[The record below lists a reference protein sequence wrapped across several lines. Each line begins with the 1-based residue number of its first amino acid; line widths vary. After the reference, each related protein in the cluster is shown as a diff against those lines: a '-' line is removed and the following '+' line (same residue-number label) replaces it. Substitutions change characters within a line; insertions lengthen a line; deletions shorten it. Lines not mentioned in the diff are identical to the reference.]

1 MIEEIRND
9 VSKLISAEKMI
20 GILRMQIIEQMTI
33 QQKAIADMAQKGIME
48 AIKIVPMIEIMKMN
62 EQRNVEFSQ
71 KTSEQYKELKQKF
84 EAKE

>member
-9 VSKLISAEKMI
+9 VAQLIAAEKMI

-48 AIKIVPMIEIMKMN
+48 AITLVPMLEIMKMT
-62 EQRNVEFSQ
+62 EERNVEFSQ
-71 KTSEQYKELKQKF
+71 KTSDQYKDLKQKF
-84 EAKE
+84 EAEE